1 MTFSEI
7 IAKYRK
13 ELGLTQEGLAL
24 KLGVTNQAVSKW
36 ESGQSCPDIALLPLL
51 ADLFGIT
58 LDQLFGREPKMPDFP
73 AHPEFPWPDDD
84 TLRVVL
90 YAGHTHIAN
99 TPAAAGEFRFCYEGP
114 VLNIESAVSVSCD
127 AVMGNVKAGG
137 DVSCDAVYG
146 HVQAGGDVSC
156 DDIQGNVSA
165 QGDVSC
171 DDVEG
176 SVSAGG
182 DVSCDCIEGS
192 VYAGGD
198 VRADEVEG
206 DITAGGGVYCDHWER

>member
-58 LDQLFGREPKMPDFP
+58 LDQLFGREPKALAAQTALD
-73 AHPEFPWPDDD
+73 WPDDGV
-84 TLRVVL
+84 LRVVL
-90 YAGHTHIAN
+90 YAGHRQIASS
-99 TPAAAGEFRFCYEGP
+99 PADRDIHFCYEGP
-114 VLNIESAVSVSCD
+114 ALNIESAISVSCD
-127 AVMGNVKAGG
+127 AVMGNVKAGD

-146 HVQAGGDVSC
+146 HVQAGGSVSC
-156 DDIQGNVSA
+156 DDIQGNVTA
-165 QGDVSC
+165 QGSVSC
-171 DDVEG
+171 DDVAG

-182 DVSCDCIEGS
+182 NVTCDCIEGS
-192 VYAGGD
+192 VYAGGN
-198 VRADEVEG
+198 VQVDEVEG
-206 DITAGGGVYCDHWER
+206 DITAGGCVYCDD

>member
-1 MTFSEI
+1 MSISEI

-13 ELGLTQEGLAL
+13 KLGLTQEGLASQ
-24 KLGVTNQAVSKW
+24 LGVTNQAVSKW

-58 LDQLFGREPKMPDFP
+58 MDELFGREPKAVDFP
-73 AHPEFPWPDDD
+73 AQPQFPWPDDG

-99 TPAAAGEFRFCYEGP
+99 TTEAAGEFRFCYEGP
-114 VLNIESAVSVSCD
+114 ALNIESAVSVSCD

-156 DDIQGNVSA
+156 DDIQGNVTA
-165 QGDVSC
+165 QGSVSC

-176 SVSAGG
+176 PVSAGG
-182 DVSCDCIEGS
+182 NVSCDRVEGS
-192 VYAGGD
+192 IYAGGN
-198 VRADEVEG
+198 VEADKVEG

>member
-36 ESGQSCPDIALLPLL
+36 ESGQSCPDIALLPPL

-58 LDQLFGREPKMPDFP
+58 LDQLFGREPKALAAQTALD
-73 AHPEFPWPDDD
+73 WPDDGV
-84 TLRVVL
+84 LRVVL
-90 YAGHTHIAN
+90 YAGHRQIASS
-99 TPAAAGEFRFCYEGP
+99 PADRDIHFCYEGP
-114 VLNIESAVSVSCD
+114 ALNIESAISVSCD

-137 DVSCDAVYG
+137 DVSCDAVCG
-146 HVQAGGDVSC
+146 SLQAGGSVSC
-156 DDIQGNVSA
+156 DDVYGPVTA

-176 SVSAGG
+176 PVSAGG
-182 DVSCDCIEGS
+182 DVSCDRVEGS
-192 VYAGGD
+192 VYAGGN
-198 VRADEVEG
+198 VQVDEVEG
-206 DITAGGGVYCDHWER
+206 DITAGGCVYCDD

>member
-58 LDQLFGREPKMPDFP
+58 LDQLFGREPKALAAQTALD
-73 AHPEFPWPDDD
+73 WPDDGV
-84 TLRVVL
+84 LRVVL
-90 YAGHTHIAN
+90 YAGHRQIASS
-99 TPAAAGEFRFCYEGP
+99 PADRDIHFCYEGP
-114 VLNIESAVSVSCD
+114 ALNIESAISVSCD

-137 DVSCDAVYG
+137 DVRCDAVYG
-146 HVQAGGDVSC
+146 HVQAGGSVSC
-156 DDIQGNVSA
+156 DDIQGNVTA
-165 QGDVSC
+165 QGSVSC
-171 DDVEG
+171 DDVAG

-182 DVSCDCIEGS
+182 NVTCDCIEGS
-192 VYAGGD
+192 VYAGGN
-198 VRADEVEG
+198 VQVDEVEG